1 MSSIIQCVDT
11 FGCLLKAIH
20 DTLNPALWVIVYDET
35 FSDDE
40 ATKLIHLHK
49 LVGLNSREFT
59 CLLRVCDL
67 EGGKSLR
74 NKWLQ
79 LFQTSNIDGFELD
92 TKKVLGTRT
101 WVLRIGNK
109 EKGSFKDAKQQLQ
122 RRVRAPSLNCGII
135 QQLKTK
141 LKQCIKEV
149 MNTETTDTPRV
160 NNETT
165 QHNNSDQSNETPRT
179 DSAEIITS
187 QQLNEQSPIN
197 MLMNFDWS
205 QLNDGELQ
213 KIQYHV
219 AKVEQQ
225 VNVAIINTVASNLV
239 SQINSLG
246 NGRRRLDRKNNPYET
261 ALDYLQKK
269 GIDISKAA
277 LKTRVSRVLKKQS
290 KQIVDEVNVASSPSS
305 SISTLTSSPNNKPG
319 RPKGTTKQKKAE
331 DSAKRAKC
339 IDMIAHMY
347 EIEKRNCMSD
357 RDRKRVE
364 QGYLKDL
371 IREMKS
377 THGVPGPISC
387 DTIRSRIKRG
397 RSFIF

>member
-1 MSSIIQCVDT
+1 MSSIIQCVDA

-35 FSDDE
+35 FSGAE

-122 RRVRAPSLNCGII
+122 RRVRAPSLNRGII

-141 LKQCIKEV
+141 LKQCINEV
-149 MNTETTDTPRV
+149 MNTETTDAPRV

-165 QHNNSDQSNETPRT
+165 QHNNSDRSNETP
-179 DSAEIITS
+179 
-187 QQLNEQSPIN
+187 QLIAQ
-197 MLMNFDWS
+197 
-205 QLNDGELQ
+205 
-213 KIQYHV
+213 
-219 AKVEQQ
+219 
-225 VNVAIINTVASNLV
+225 
-239 SQINSLG
+239 
-246 NGRRRLDRKNNPYET
+246 NG
-261 ALDYLQKK
+261 
-269 GIDISKAA
+269 G
-277 LKTRVSRVLKKQS
+277 
-290 KQIVDEVNVASSPSS
+290 
-305 SISTLTSSPNNKPG
+305 
-319 RPKGTTKQKKAE
+319 
-331 DSAKRAKC
+331 RAKKSSQC
-339 IDMIAHMY
+339 DSWQ
-347 EIEKRNCMSD
+347 C
-357 RDRKRVE
+357 
-364 QGYLKDL
+364 L
-371 IREMKS
+371 EMKLS
-377 THGVPGPISC
+377 AFVRVMNVVVCIIVNIYEH
-387 DTIRSRIKRG
+387 
-397 RSFIF
+397 